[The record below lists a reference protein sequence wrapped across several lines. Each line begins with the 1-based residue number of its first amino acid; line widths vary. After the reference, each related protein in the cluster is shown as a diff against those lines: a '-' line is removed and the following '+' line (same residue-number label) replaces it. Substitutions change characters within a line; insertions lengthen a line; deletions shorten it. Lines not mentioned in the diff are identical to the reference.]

1 MHERRF
7 HGDIAR
13 LRNPDRI
20 ARLEVARVV
29 DLACAGVK
37 EIHSV
42 LDIGTGTGLFAEEFA
57 ARGVTL
63 TGVDANPEMIAAA
76 RQFVPAGDFKLGI
89 AEQLPISGATFDVV
103 FMGLV
108 LHEADEP
115 LKALQ
120 EAFRVCA
127 QRLAVLEWPYR
138 AQDFGPGLEERI
150 PPAQMETWSQTLGFK
165 QLRWTELKEVTLYCF
180 DK

>member
-13 LRNPDRI
+13 LRNPDRV
-20 ARLEVARVV
+20 ARMEVAKVV
-29 DLACAGVK
+29 DLACAGVA

-57 ARGVTL
+57 SRGYSV
-63 TGVDANPEMIAAA
+63 TGVDANPEMITAA
-76 RQFVPAGDFKLGI
+76 RQFVPTGDFKLGT
-89 AEQLPISGATFDVV
+89 AEELPLSEMNFDVV

-115 LKALQ
+115 LQALR
-120 EAFRVCA
+120 EAFRLCA
-127 QRLAVLEWPYR
+127 KRLAVLEWPYR
-138 AQDFGPGLEERI
+138 VQEFGPGLDERI
-150 PPAQMETWSQTLGFK
+150 PSEQMETYCQTLGFK
-165 QLRWTELKEVTLYCF
+165 RVYWTELKEVTLYCF
-180 DK
+180 EK